1 MLWKTPIA
9 EGDVVD
15 ATEPELPHL
24 SEGEP
29 PKLPPF
35 DEQERQPPR
44 KGSSNL
50 TYRRL
55 VLPDGVQ
62 VSVVAKVGWAIDE
75 VVRFIPNDGT
85 DPVIKIITRRV
96 RGRPTAQQ
104 TNGSGADHATE

>member
-1 MLWKTPIA
+1 MLWKTLTDA
-9 EGDVVD
+9 GDVVD
-15 ATEPELPHL
+15 APGFEPV
-24 SEGEP
+24 SAP
-29 PKLPPF
+29 PPPPELPPF